1 VTRARP
7 GPPASCACSHDF
19 TGLALKESAIA
30 AVILPIMKSATY
42 FTLLALALA
51 TSLHADPIPENL
63 RQNGWF
69 IGAQAY
75 TFKEFSAFEAIA
87 KTKEAGGNMI
97 EFYPGQIL
105 KPGSKEKVHHTMS
118 EALMAELKAEC
129 VRLGVHP
136 VNYGV
141 VGAYSP
147 EEVRSIMSFAKKM
160 GLYAVCTEST
170 EQIVAWEACA
180 KEFDIKVAFHEHGGS
195 MEKPKYKVW
204 NPLYILG
211 VVESRDKR
219 VGACADLGHWCT
231 SNLKPI
237 DCLRILEGRVV
248 SVHLKDKEK
257 FGPSPVVVAGKGVVD
272 VAACLDELKRQKFD
286 GHISIEHENN
296 WKDNVQQVR
305 ENIEFIKA
313 RAK

>member
-1 VTRARP
+1 MRLIP
-7 GPPASCACSHDF
+7 
-19 TGLALKESAIA
+19 
-30 AVILPIMKSATY
+30 
-42 FTLLALALA
+42 LLALTLA
-51 TSLHADPIPENL
+51 ANLHADPIPENL

-105 KPGSKEKVHHTMS
+105 KPGSTDKVGHTMS
-118 EALMAELKAEC
+118 EAAMQELKAEC
-129 VRLGVHP
+129 GRQGVRA

-141 VGAYSP
+141 VAAKNA
-147 EEVRSIMSFAKKM
+147 EDVRAIMTFAKKM

-170 EQIVAWEACA
+170 ELIAAWEAGA

-195 MEKPKYKVW
+195 MENPKYKVW

-211 VVESRDKR
+211 VVESRDPR

-231 SNLKPI
+231 SNLKPVE
-237 DCLRILEGRVV
+237 CLRILEGRVI
-248 SVHLKDKEK
+248 SVHLKDKAANGK
-257 FGPSPVVVAGKGVVD
+257 APVVVAGTGVVD
-272 VAACLDELKRQKFD
+272 VAACLEELKKQKFD
-286 GHISIEHENN
+286 GHISIEHENDWMN
-296 WKDNVQQVR
+296 SVPQVR
-305 ENIEFIKA
+305 ANIDFVKA
-313 RAK
+313 HGK